1 MKKLLK
7 TTMKIVISFIFLIA
21 ISITGSYVVNTYA
34 AERTVVDGHSMDDNF
49 YDGENVIANKIIYKF
64 QKPKRFDVV
73 TIYPYGHK
81 HKEDIVEF
89 TQRLATQLSEMVKR
103 IMERTMWRKLRR
115 REKDEYYIK
124 RIIGLPGE
132 TIQVKGEDIYING
145 DILKENY
152 RKDKMGY
159 AGVASKPVKLGKDE
173 YFVMGDNRVKS
184 SDSREFGPVKL
195 KNIAS
200 KIYK

>member
-1 MKKLLK
+1 M
-7 TTMKIVISFIFLIA
+7 
-21 ISITGSYVVNTYA
+21 VNTYA
-34 AERTVVDGHSMDDNF
+34 AQRTVVDGHSMDDNF
-49 YDGENVIANKIIYKF
+49 YDGENIIANKIIYNF

-81 HKEDIVEF
+81 HKEDIVEY
-89 TQRLATQLSEMVKR
+89 TQRLVNQLIAMSKNK
-103 IMERTMWRKLRR
+103 KLAQSS
-115 REKDEYYIK
+115 KDEYYIK
-124 RIIGLPGE
+124 RIIALPGE

-145 DILKENY
+145 KILKESY

-159 AGVASKPVKLGKDE
+159 AGVAEKPIKLAEDE
-173 YFVMGDNRVKS
+173 YFVMGDNRADSK
-184 SDSREFGPVKL
+184 DSREFGPVKV

>member
-1 MKKLLK
+1 MNKLIKVVLK
-7 TTMKIVISFIFLIA
+7 TMLSLVLLVA
-21 ISITGSYVVNTYA
+21 ISLTGSYVVNTYA
-34 AERTVVDGHSMDDNF
+34 AQRTVVDGHSMDDNF
-49 YDGENVIANKIIYKF
+49 YDGENVLANKMIYNFKS
-64 QKPKRFDVV
+64 PERFDVV

-89 TQRLATQLSEMVKR
+89 TRRLADQLMAMANNKNVAKKETAQSQQ
-103 IMERTMWRKLRR
+103 
-115 REKDEYYIK
+115 DEYYIK

-145 DILKENY
+145 KILKENY

-159 AGVASKPVKLGKDE
+159 SGIAQNPVKLGKDE
-173 YFVMGDNRVKS
+173 YFVMGDNRADSK
-184 SDSREFGPVKL
+184 DSREFGAVKI

>member
-1 MKKLLK
+1 MKKIIKTILK
-7 TTMKIVISFIFLIA
+7 TIISLSLLFA

-34 AERTVVDGHSMDDNF
+34 AQRTVVDGHSMDDNF
-49 YDGENVIANKIIYKF
+49 YDGENVFANKIIYKF
-64 QKPKRFDVV
+64 EKPKRFDVV

-89 TQRLATQLSEMVKR
+89 VQRLVNQFAAIAKEENDIYKKKAQSQ
-103 IMERTMWRKLRR
+103 
-115 REKDEYYIK
+115 KDEYYIK
-124 RIIGLPGE
+124 RIIALPGE

-145 DILKENY
+145 KILKENY

-159 AGVASKPVKLGKDE
+159 SGVAENPVKLGEDE
-173 YFVMGDNRVKS
+173 YFVMGDNRANSK
-184 SDSREFGPVKL
+184 DSREFGPVKM